1 MSESKQRWR
10 IVFARDD
17 DARFLSH
24 LDAVHLWERA
34 FRRGEIPVATSEGF
48 SPRPRLVFAAPLPLG
63 MLAEHE
69 LADLFLAERLTA
81 PDLRARLSDGMPR
94 GYRLID
100 LRDEWVGAPA
110 VATRLVAADYR
121 MTMLGVA
128 PDRLADAV
136 RALLTAETLR
146 REKRREKKVTAYD
159 LRPLLIDLR
168 ACPPGASGGAADAPA
183 DAIDLPAAG
192 LWMRLRHTQDLGSG
206 RADEVAAAVANEL
219 GMATLAA
226 PGSGEAEA
234 GEEAATGQSVEPS
247 PGRAVLEIVRPVRER
262 LWLSDELSV

>member
-34 FRRGEIPVATSEGF
+34 FRRGEIPVATSGGF

-69 LADLFLAERLTA
+69 LADLFLSERLTRL
-81 PDLRARLSDGMPR
+81 DLRVRLAEGMPR

-100 LRDEWVGAPA
+100 LHDEWIGGPA
-110 VATRLVAADYR
+110 VATQLVAADYR
-121 MTMLGVA
+121 MTLLGVS
-128 PDRLADAV
+128 RERVEGAV
-136 RALLTAETLR
+136 RSLLAAKELR

-159 LRPLLIDLR
+159 LRPLLLDLQVR
-168 ACPPGASGGAADAPA
+168 PPDAAAGATESP
-183 DAIDLPAAG
+183 DLAAAG
-192 LWMRLRHTQDLGSG
+192 LWMRLRNSQDLGSG
-206 RADEVAAAVANEL
+206 RADEVVEAIAAEL
-219 GMATLAA
+219 GLSTSNPPWSA
-226 PGSGEAEA
+226 EAEA
-234 GEEAATGQSVEPS
+234 EEAPEPGPPVEPS
-247 PGRAVLEIVRPVRER
+247 SVQPGLEIVRPIRER
-262 LWLSDELSV
+262 LWLSEELGL